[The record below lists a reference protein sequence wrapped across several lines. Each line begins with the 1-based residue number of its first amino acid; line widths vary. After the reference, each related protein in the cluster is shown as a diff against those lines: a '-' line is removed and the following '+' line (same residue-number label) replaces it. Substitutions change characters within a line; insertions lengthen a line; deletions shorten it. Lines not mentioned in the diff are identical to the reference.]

1 MMPRRS
7 PALLAPVLASHA
19 PVTFAQL
26 QDALGNAS
34 RATTFRYLAQVRHWR
49 SYNHNGRFYTDR
61 HPDRFDEFGLL
72 SLGDVHFSRHGS
84 LAATV
89 RHLLG
94 HCQQGWTNSELRALL
109 QVPVQPFLLSAVR
122 RGQACRERLEGVF
135 VYLSADPQI
144 RQQQWRSRLAHCAA
158 SRAAALAE
166 TLPADVIIAVLLVL
180 VRHHGAQPEE
190 VTRRLQGHSPPIRLA
205 HVQAVFERFELS
217 GDGQKGGPTRC

>member
-7 PALLAPVLASHA
+7 PDLLTPVLTSHA

-26 QDALGNAS
+26 QAALAHAS

-84 LAATV
+84 LAATI

-94 HCQQGWTNSELRALL
+94 HGQQGWTDKELRTLL
-109 QVPVQPFLLSAVR
+109 QVPVQPFLLAAVR
-122 RGQACRERLEGVF
+122 RGQARRERLDGVF
-135 VYLSADPQI
+135 VNLSAEPQLS
-144 RQQQWRSRLAHCAA
+144 QQQWRSRLALQAA
-158 SRAAALAE
+158 SRASALAA

-190 VTRRLQGHSPPIRLA
+190 VTRRLQGHSPPIRRA
-205 HVQAVFERFELS
+205 HVQAVFQRFELS